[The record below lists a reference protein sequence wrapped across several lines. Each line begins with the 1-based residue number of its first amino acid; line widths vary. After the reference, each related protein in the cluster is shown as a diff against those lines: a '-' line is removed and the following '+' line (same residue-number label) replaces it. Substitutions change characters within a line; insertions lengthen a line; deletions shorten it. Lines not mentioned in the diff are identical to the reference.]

1 MAKAKSLKD
10 LIEPLTATSWK
21 VSRSTKKM
29 KEKVHRNGQETAHET
44 NVKSSHVP
52 LRLQDKPFQ
61 KTVHDLDVAL
71 KSQAQLLETKVRDQS
86 VALKLQDR
94 TSETSAQDGHA
105 AVRSQEQF
113 DEAKRK
119 ENTARIA
126 PQKGTTQTISQ
137 EKPVK
142 TTPQEHPNQT
152 TDCNQITQGSQEEQ
166 QIETSSTGQFVHA
179 VPKKKLVQTKI
190 QKRSPQKA
198 VEKQSA
204 RAPSQEHPV
213 QKHPKVPSGQIG
225 PAKDPVQVLSN
236 RQPTQASI
244 EKHLVQASTQGQP
257 AQLPSTE
264 QTVRSLPRGQPV
276 QIVPEVPPAQV
287 VLEKQP
293 VHVNPKIRPAPAIS
307 EDLPAQTIRG
317 QQHIQVSQRLQSTTK
332 ERLEHVIP
340 EVESAQTETRDRT
353 WTRILRRSSLQI
365 VPQNQSIRETA
376 AKQPLQTPKNYANW
390 TKKLLRDLAFHKPPQ
405 DQPTKYNV
413 RKQATSKV
421 APVNTL
427 NTTPRKQ
434 PIEPDA
440 KDRHSRPGSRE
451 HPKHITGRQ
460 LAKRL
465 HRSHILNNTT
475 IKSPLVEFLRQKTA
489 FFGTRVFHFLTWL
502 RGEPREHFGPTC
514 RIPDLFVRRDQTF
527 LTLSAEKLRWLLPPP
542 VMFHDIFAV
551 AKKVHQIEEIIG
563 WDFKNKMLIV
573 EALKMSGSS
582 YPLYFNGTVHP
593 VENNNRLA
601 LLGDRALSLSLT
613 ETWYHGGKSTKD
625 YTSMNL
631 ETITRA
637 SLAAR
642 GRKIGLDA
650 SILIPDSLPSA
661 NLNQI
666 AESFE
671 AILGAVYVDA
681 GNQLGPVTKVIATLE
696 VDNHF
701 RKGVVSVSDIA
712 VDSKPSSPSVSTRK
726 APSP

>member
-1 MAKAKSLKD
+1 MAKAKRLRD
-10 LIEPLTATSWK
+10 LIEPLTATGWK
-21 VSRSTKKM
+21 VSRSTKIM
-29 KEKVHRNGQETAHET
+29 KEKTHRNGQDTAHET
-44 NVKSSHVP
+44 NVKCSHVP
-52 LRLQDKPFQ
+52 FSLQDKPFQ
-61 KTVHDLDVAL
+61 KTVHGRDVAL
-71 KSQAQLLETKVRDQS
+71 KFQAHLLETKVRDQS
-86 VALKLQDR
+86 IALNLQDQ
-94 TSETSAQDGHA
+94 TSETSAQDEHA
-105 AVRSQEQF
+105 AVRSHEQF
-113 DEAKRK
+113 DQSKTK
-119 ENTARIA
+119 ESTARLA
-126 PQKGTTQTISQ
+126 QQKRTAQTESQ
-137 EKPVK
+137 EQPVK
-142 TTPQEHPNQT
+142 TIPQEHPVPT
-152 TDCNQITQGSQEEQ
+152 TDCNQIAEGSQEEQ
-166 QIETSSTGQFVHA
+166 QMQKKSIEQLVHA
-179 VPKKKLVQTKI
+179 VPNKKLVQTKKK
-190 QKRSPQKA
+190 KRRPQKA

-204 RAPSQEHPV
+204 QANPQEHPV
-213 QKHPKVPSGQIG
+213 QKHSRVPSGQVG
-225 PAKDPVQVLSN
+225 LAKDLVQDLSG

-244 EKHLVQASTQGQP
+244 EKHFVQASTQGQS
-257 AQLPSTE
+257 AQVTSTE
-264 QTVRSLPRGQPV
+264 QTVQSIPQSKPV
-276 QIVPEVPPAQV
+276 QIVPE
-287 VLEKQP
+287 KRP
-293 VHVNPKIRPAPAIS
+293 VQVNPKIRPAPAIS
-307 EDLPAQTIRG
+307 EDFPAQIIRG
-317 QQHIQVSQRLQSTTK
+317 EQHIQVSQRLQPTTK
-332 ERLEHVIP
+332 ERLEQVIP

-365 VPQNQSIRETA
+365 VPQNQSSRETP
-376 AKQPLQTPKNYANW
+376 AKQPLQTPKNHRSW
-390 TKKLLRDLAFHKPPQ
+390 TKKLSRYFSLHTPPQ
-405 DQPTKYNV
+405 DQPTKSNV
-413 RKQATSKV
+413 REQVTSKV

-427 NTTPRKQ
+427 NTNTRKQ
-434 PIEPDA
+434 PIEPHA
-440 KDRHSRPGSRE
+440 NDRHSRPGSRE
-451 HPKHITGRQ
+451 HPKPITGRQ
-460 LAKRL
+460 LAKGLR
-465 HRSHILNNTT
+465 RSHVLNNTT
-475 IKSPLVEFLRQKTA
+475 IKSPLFEFLRRKTA

-542 VMFHDIFAV
+542 VLFHDIFAV

-563 WDFKNKMLIV
+563 WEFKNKMLIV

-631 ETITRA
+631 DTITRA

-681 GNQLGPVTKVIATLE
+681 GNQLGPVTKVIGTLG

-701 RKGVVSVSDIA
+701 RKGVVSISEIA

-726 APSP
+726 TPSPW